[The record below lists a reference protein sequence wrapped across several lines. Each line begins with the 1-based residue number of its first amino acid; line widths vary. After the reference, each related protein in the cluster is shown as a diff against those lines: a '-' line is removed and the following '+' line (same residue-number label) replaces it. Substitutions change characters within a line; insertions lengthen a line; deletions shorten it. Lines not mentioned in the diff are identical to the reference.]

1 MTQRVKAF
9 AAKADPGTHVM
20 GRDNWLLEVVLALA
34 GLHMIQS
41 Q

>member
-1 MTQRVKAF
+1 MAQRAKAF
-9 AAKADPGTHVM
+9 AAKADPGTRVM
-20 GRDNWLLEVVLALA
+20 GRDNGLLEVVLALA